1 MSYRYLILIILI
13 SFLPLTHFGK
23 GNAGGENT
31 SSQEQLTKALEYFQG
46 GKYHEA
52 ILCFTKLQKRYKL
65 NPRFLAYLGMCY
77 YKEGMYEEAIENLR
91 EGIPALSSYSPK
103 EQAVYSYYCAESLF
117 EIGEYTESLHYYN
130 LTLSNVQGNDRADVL
145 FHTAFAYYLRDGA
158 SADNAPQL
166 ITFLSEAQSLYE
178 ANTSSSTELQHAR
191 LQQTRTM
198 LAGLNNIVKKA
209 QAEKEQNTETQ
220 KQSENPENPNNPK
233 SPENPDKTE
242 KPESP
247 EKLESPEKPTTEVT
261 PQ

>member
-209 QAEKEQNTETQ
+209 QAEKEKET
-220 KQSENPENPNNPK
+220 KLPETPETPK
-233 SPENPDKTE
+233 SPEEPDNPDN
-242 KPESP
+242 PET
-247 EKLESPEKPTTEVT
+247 PEKPTTEVT

>member
-117 EIGEYTESLHYYN
+117 EMGEYTESLHYYN

-158 SADNAPQL
+158 SPDNAPQL
-166 ITFLSEAQSLYE
+166 ITYLSEAQSLYE

-209 QAEKEQNTETQ
+209 QAEKEKET
-220 KQSENPENPNNPK
+220 KLPENPETPETPK
-233 SPENPDKTE
+233 SPEEPDNPET
-242 KPESP
+242 
-247 EKLESPEKPTTEVT
+247 PEKPTTEVT

>member
-52 ILCFTKLQKRYKL
+52 ILCFAKLQKRYKL

-166 ITFLSEAQSLYE
+166 ITYLSEAQSLYE

-209 QAEKEQNTETQ
+209 QAEKEKET
-220 KQSENPENPNNPK
+220 KLPENPETPK
-233 SPENPDKTE
+233 SPEEPDNPDN
-242 KPESP
+242 PET
-247 EKLESPEKPTTEVT
+247 PEKPTTEVT

>member
-166 ITFLSEAQSLYE
+166 ITYLSEAQSLYE

-209 QAEKEQNTETQ
+209 QAEKEKET
-220 KQSENPENPNNPK
+220 KLPETPETPK
-233 SPENPDKTE
+233 SPEEPDNPDN
-242 KPESP
+242 PET
-247 EKLESPEKPTTEVT
+247 PEKPTTEVT

>member
-23 GNAGGENT
+23 GNAGGENI

-166 ITFLSEAQSLYE
+166 ITCLSEAQSLYE

-209 QAEKEQNTETQ
+209 QAEKEKET
-220 KQSENPENPNNPK
+220 KLPETPETPK
-233 SPENPDKTE
+233 SPEEPEEPEEPGNPET
-242 KPESP
+242 
-247 EKLESPEKPTTEVT
+247 PEKPTTEVT

>member
-166 ITFLSEAQSLYE
+166 ITFLSEAKSLYE

-209 QAEKEQNTETQ
+209 QAEKEKET
-220 KQSENPENPNNPK
+220 KLPETPETPETPK
-233 SPENPDKTE
+233 SPEE
-242 KPESP
+242 PESP

>member
-13 SFLPLTHFGK
+13 NFLPLTHFGK

-166 ITFLSEAQSLYE
+166 ITYLSEAQSLYE

-209 QAEKEQNTETQ
+209 QAEKEKET
-220 KQSENPENPNNPK
+220 KLPETPETPETPK
-233 SPENPDKTE
+233 SPEEPDNPDN
-242 KPESP
+242 PETP
-247 EKLESPEKPTTEVT
+247 ETPEKPTTEVT

>member
-103 EQAVYSYYCAESLF
+103 EQAVYSYYCSESLF

-209 QAEKEQNTETQ
+209 QAEKEMET
-220 KQSENPENPNNPK
+220 KQPENPEAPK
-233 SPENPDKTE
+233 SPEEPDNPET
-242 KPESP
+242 
-247 EKLESPEKPTTEVT
+247 PEKPTTEVT

>member
-158 SADNAPQL
+158 SPDNAPQL

-209 QAEKEQNTETQ
+209 QAEKEKET
-220 KQSENPENPNNPK
+220 KLPETPETPETPK
-233 SPENPDKTE
+233 SPEEPDNPDN
-242 KPESP
+242 PETP
-247 EKLESPEKPTTEVT
+247 ESPEKPTTEVT

>member
-1 MSYRYLILIILI
+1 MSYRYFLLIILI
-13 SFLPLTHFGK
+13 CFLPLNHFGK

-117 EIGEYTESLHYYN
+117 EMGEYTESIHYYD

-158 SADNAPQL
+158 SPDNAPQL
-166 ITFLSEAQSLYE
+166 ITYLSEAQSLYE
-178 ANTSSSTELQHAR
+178 ANASSSTELQHAR

-209 QAEKEQNTETQ
+209 QAEKEMET
-220 KQSENPENPNNPK
+220 KQPENPEAPK
-233 SPENPDKTE
+233 SPEEPDNPET
-242 KPESP
+242 
-247 EKLESPEKPTTEVT
+247 PEKPTTEVT

>member
-91 EGIPALSSYSPK
+91 KGIPSLSSYSPK

-166 ITFLSEAQSLYE
+166 ITYLSEAQSLYE

-209 QAEKEQNTETQ
+209 QAEKEKET
-220 KQSENPENPNNPK
+220 KLPETPETPK
-233 SPENPDKTE
+233 SPEEPDNPDN
-242 KPESP
+242 PETP
-247 EKLESPEKPTTEVT
+247 ESPEKPTTEVT

>member
-117 EIGEYTESLHYYN
+117 EIGEYTESLHYYD

-158 SADNAPQL
+158 SPGNAPQL
-166 ITFLSEAQSLYE
+166 ITYLSEAQSLYE

-209 QAEKEQNTETQ
+209 QAEKEKET
-220 KQSENPENPNNPK
+220 KLPETPETPK
-233 SPENPDKTE
+233 SPEEPDNPDN
-242 KPESP
+242 PET
-247 EKLESPEKPTTEVT
+247 PEKPTTEVT

>member
-1 MSYRYLILIILI
+1 MRYRYFLLIILI
-13 SFLPLTHFGK
+13 CFLPLTHFGK

-209 QAEKEQNTETQ
+209 QAEKEKET
-220 KQSENPENPNNPK
+220 KLPETPETPETPK
-233 SPENPDKTE
+233 SPEEPDNPDN
-242 KPESP
+242 PETP
-247 EKLESPEKPTTEVT
+247 ETPEKPTTEVT

>member
-1 MSYRYLILIILI
+1 MSYRYFLLIILI
-13 SFLPLTHFGK
+13 CFLPLNHFGK

-117 EIGEYTESLHYYN
+117 EMGEYTESIHYYD

-158 SADNAPQL
+158 SPDNAPQL
-166 ITFLSEAQSLYE
+166 ITYLSEAQSLYE
-178 ANTSSSTELQHAR
+178 ANASSSTELQHAR

-198 LAGLNNIVKKA
+198 LVGLNNIVKKA
-209 QAEKEQNTETQ
+209 QAEKEKEKEKEKEAEQLETA
-220 KQSENPENPNNPK
+220 KSPDYPETPENPAP
-233 SPENPDKTE
+233 
-242 KPESP
+242 
-247 EKLESPEKPTTEVT
+247 PTDIT